1 MTSCANWLVKGLS
14 MTESIPENPLP
25 TPANTARPTLQ
36 EEQFNFPMDAKWEIH
51 DSEKSDDQP
60 PILPREWIALLLIV
74 ALCDVTIYHGQGFAG
89 YAVLFAVAPALLT
102 LGVVRRHWNRSLW
115 ILAVLAALAS
125 IRLVWCGSDA
135 AVVAGFAILCG
146 MAMGLAGLQ
155 PHVIQGAVF
164 VAHLISAGHRG
175 LHHYSRSLARF
186 NPGIF
191 KKDWLAVVLP
201 ILTVVVFGAIF
212 VLANPDLVKSFSS
225 GLTAIVETLQRWLG
239 HFQGLEFLFCAGVA
253 WLTIGALRP
262 DVKQVSAADEAVH
275 ASAQTA
281 EAPLYKAFRN
291 TLVMVIGLFGVYLA
305 FEFLTLWFRRFPKGF
320 HYSGY
325 AHEGAAWLT
334 VALGLAT
341 LLLSIIFRGQI
352 LNDPRLAGLR
362 RLTWIWSVENLLLA
376 IAVFNRLSIYV
387 GFNGMT
393 RMRVIGYLGAASVVG
408 GFLLVLRKIS
418 RNHNFVWLIRRQL
431 WTVALAGY
439 LYAILP
445 VDAFVNHYNVRRILS
460 GDPAPCVQI
469 SVHAT
474 SAEGFLQLKPLLNC
488 DDEIIRNGI
497 RAMLADRLFL
507 SELGANSRVPSGWTS
522 YQIAEVRLR
531 EQLRAVNADLNF
543 LDDASQHGE
552 VLATFYKYAYQWY

>member
-1 MTSCANWLVKGLS
+1 

-25 TPANTARPTLQ
+25 TPADATRPTLQ
-36 EEQFNFPMDAKWEIH
+36 EEQFNFPLEPKRARQ
-51 DSEKSDDQP
+51 DSEISDGQP

-74 ALCDVTIYHGQGFAG
+74 ALCDVTIYHGKGFAG
-89 YAVLFAVAPALLT
+89 FAVLFAVAPALLT

-115 ILAVLAALAS
+115 ILAVLAALTSA
-125 IRLVWCGSDA
+125 RLVWCGSDA
-135 AVVAGFAILCG
+135 AVVAGFGILCG
-146 MAMGLAGLQ
+146 IAMGLAGLQ
-155 PHVIQGAVF
+155 PHVIQGVVF
-164 VAHLISAGHRG
+164 AAHLISAGHRG
-175 LHHYSRSLARF
+175 LHYYSRSLARF
-186 NPGIF
+186 NPAIF

-239 HFQGLEFLFCAGVA
+239 HFQGLEFLFCAGVG

-262 DVKQVSAADEAVH
+262 DVKQVSTADEAVH
-275 ASAQTA
+275 ISTQTA

-439 LYAILP
+439 LYVILP

-488 DDEIIRNGI
+488 DDETIRNGI
-497 RAMLADRLFL
+497 RAMLSDRLFQ
-507 SELGANSRVPSGWTS
+507 SELSAKSREPSGWTS

-531 EQLRAVNADLNF
+531 EQLRAVNAELNS
-543 LDDASQHGE
+543 LDDANQHSE
-552 VLATFYKYAYQWY
+552 FLSTFYKYAYQWY